1 MSMSA
6 GLSAV
11 GALDR
16 HFLEVRGRILELAAI
31 FDRLDRGTGA
41 DGVQEDPRL
50 RQLHEGVAG
59 TGTGGAD
66 PDAVQRRIH
75 SELEVGRQEVSE
87 YNENPL

>member
-1 MSMSA
+1 MSA

-50 RQLHEGVAG
+50 RQLHEGVKLLLSPEPGRAEQIQMLFSDEYIPNWKSAG
-59 TGTGGAD
+59 KK
-66 PDAVQRRIH
+66 
-75 SELEVGRQEVSE
+75 
-87 YNENPL
+87 